1 MPNATW
7 ETLSGTVDGVNA
19 VFTASKAY
27 SSGTTAAFMNG
38 QLLFDRN
45 VVGGRLWVETTP
57 GSGIIT
63 IDTTH
68 VPIVRTSDGG
78 LEEISMFFLDT
89 LPDGFKEVT
98 ELNGTIRDIDRLG
111 GIIKATAELPGAIR
125 GVSRLSGA
133 IQGVDELNGSLRDF
147 DRLAGII
154 EDCP

>member
-1 MPNATW
+1 
-7 ETLSGTVDGVNA
+7 VDGVNA

-27 SSGTTAAFMNG
+27 SPGSTAVFMNG
-38 QLLFDRN
+38 NLLFDRN
-45 VVGGRLWVETTP
+45 VVGGRLWAETTP

-98 ELNGTIRDIDRLG
+98 ELQATLRDIDRLG
-111 GIIKATAELPGAIR
+111 AVVTGITEISAGFRSVT
-125 GVSRLSGA
+125 RLSA
-133 IQGVDELNGSLRDF
+133 VVQGVDQLNAGFRDF
-147 DRLAGII
+147 DRLNAIV